1 VVAVVG
7 LLFLVWL
14 AGNLNPHGGRRLHIA
29 RKPLEQPLCLS
40 PVWARHGNAARAAH
54 DGRRRAK
61 GARTVPPWR
70 FCARPAVDVPAAPAC
85 LLCVWAAPACCRPAV
100 CLLPPAS
107 CLLPPAS
114 CLLPPASAALFVFLV
129 VLGRLGSSCVMYS
142 IHRERSNDTAT
153 PVRLQPRLASPRLAS
168 PHHTTPHYTTLHR
181 TTPHRTTPH
190 LTSPHPSPAALPCAP
205 GDALSAH
212 QRPSGALCVR
222 ILRKLMPYHAAR
234 LPAPSASRR
243 LCKSPQTVSLGGP
256 RAPEAGN

>member
-1 VVAVVG
+1 M
-7 LLFLVWL
+7 
-14 AGNLNPHGGRRLHIA
+14 AGAGCTSPESHWSSRCACRLSGPGTATLRALPTTAAGEQRERAPSHHGVSVRGPPSTCRPRL
-29 RKPLEQPLCLS
+29 
-40 PVWARHGNAARAAH
+40 
-54 DGRRRAK
+54 
-61 GARTVPPWR
+61 
-70 FCARPAVDVPAAPAC
+70 
-85 LLCVWAAPACCRPAV
+85 PACCV
-100 CLLPPAS
+100 CGLLLPAAGLPSAF